1 MLNESAMKINGEL
14 VSLDC
19 EPRTSLADF
28 LRDEGKNSVHLGC
41 EHGVC
46 GSCNVLVDGEC
57 VRACLVLAQ
66 SCDEAEVVTLEGL
79 NDELAQQLRAAFN
92 RHHALQCGFCTP
104 GVFVAA
110 YELLARGLAIDEA
123 QVRQHM
129 AGNICRC
136 TGYQGIVEAILA
148 VAQSYQ
154 PGAEP
159 ALATD
164 EPTGK
169 ADQAL

>member
-1 MLNESAMKINGEL
+1 MLKESALKINGQS

-19 EPRTSLADF
+19 APRTSLADF
-28 LRDEGKNSVHLGC
+28 LRDEGMNSVHLGC

-57 VRACLVLAQ
+57 VRACLLLAH
-66 SCDEAEVVTLEGL
+66 SCAATEVVTLEGL
-79 NDELAQQLRAAFN
+79 QDGLAQQLRVAFN
-92 RHHALQCGFCTP
+92 QHHALQCGFCTP

-110 YELLARGLAIDEA
+110 YELLARALITDEA
-123 QVRQHM
+123 QVRQDM

-136 TGYQGIVEAILA
+136 TGYQGIIEAILA

-154 PGAEP
+154 RGTEA
-159 ALATD
+159 ALAID
-164 EPTGK
+164 KPKRHGG
-169 ADQAL
+169 